1 MWNNISGSIPKEIG
15 NITSL
20 ELLLLSG
27 NQLSGSLPAEL
38 GYLSN
43 LKRMQIDQNHISAS
57 IPESFAS
64 LNRVVHLHMN
74 NNSLSGQIPQE
85 LSRLKCLLHLLL
97 DNNNLSGFLP
107 SELSKLPILQILQLD
122 NNNFS
127 GNTIP
132 DSYVNMTE
140 LRKLRLRNCS
150 LQGRMPDLSMI
161 PQLTYIDLSW
171 NQLEGSIPANKLSD
185 NMTTIDLSNN
195 FLGGSIP
202 SNLTSLPSLQ
212 RLSLENNILSGPVP
226 AFIWRNTSLSGNKT
240 LILNF
245 QNNSLTEFSDV
256 LNLPANV
263 TVLLFG
269 NKICA
274 NGSQASKF
282 KLCQPQI
289 IPLEFGNSTNSDEYR
304 DSCPTNL
311 GNEYNQSSP
320 ILGSCVFPVGVGFR
334 LKSPGFSY
342 FHTYEDDFKLSL
354 PFRAYQLHIDS
365 YAWEE
370 GPRLRMSLKI
380 YPNNSKPFNDM
391 EIQGIEEKFRM
402 WQITLPSI
410 FGPYELLSLRSPVQ
424 DSPTANR
431 VTKLAAA
438 GIVLGAVTGAIV
450 MSVVI
455 TVFIM
460 RKLSRNQVS
469 KRHSGQTSPIKI
481 DGVKWFSF
489 EEMALATNN
498 FSSSNQIGEG
508 GYGQVY
514 KGILVDGTHAA
525 IKRARQGSLQGSK
538 EFLTEIMLLSRLH
551 HRNLVTLIGYCDE
564 ECEQMLIYEFMPN
577 GTLRDHLSAGSKAA
591 MNFSRRLQIA
601 AGSARGILYLH
612 TEANPPIFHRDI
624 KTSNILLDSKFAA
637 KVADFGL
644 SKLAP
649 IPDAEGTAPD
659 DVLTAVKGTPGYLD
673 PEYFRTNILSD
684 TSDVYSLG
692 VVFLELVTGMLPIS
706 NGKNIVREVNHA
718 CQSGKMFSM
727 IDSRMDSYSMEC
739 VKKFM
744 SLARKCC
751 RDEMKMRPSMSEV
764 VRELEVIW
772 EMNSES
778 DTDTNTD
785 TTTSHSFSLNSV
797 LHDPVTTSSF
807 HITTKPY
814 IRFDDNSGETPTSL
828 NPVRC
833 LPIRR

>member
-1 MWNNISGSIPKEIG
+1 MK
-15 NITSL
+15 TF
-20 ELLLLSG
+20 
-27 NQLSGSLPAEL
+27 
-38 GYLSN
+38 
-43 LKRMQIDQNHISAS
+43 R
-57 IPESFAS
+57 
-64 LNRVVHLHMN
+64 
-74 NNSLSGQIPQE
+74 
-85 LSRLKCLLHLLL
+85 LL

-107 SELSKLPILQILQLD
+107 LELSKLPSLQILQLD
-122 NNNFS
+122 NNNLS
-127 GNTIP
+127 GSAIP
-132 DSYVNMTE
+132 DSYANMTE
-140 LRKLRLRNCS
+140 LRKLSLRNCS

-171 NQLEGSIPANKLSD
+171 NQLGGSIPANKLSD

-212 RLSLENNILSGPVP
+212 RLSLENNILSGSVP
-226 AFIWRNTSLSGNKT
+226 PFIWRNTSLSGNKT

-245 QNNSLTEFSDV
+245 QNNSLAKFSDV

-274 NGSQASKF
+274 NGSQTSMF

-289 IPLEFGNSTNSDEYR
+289 IPPEFGNSTDSDEYR
-304 DSCPTNL
+304 RSCATNL
-311 GNEYNQSSP
+311 GSEYNQSSP
-320 ILGSCVFPVGVGFR
+320 MLGSCAFPVGVGFR

-342 FHTYEDDFKLSL
+342 FRPYEDDLKLSL
-354 PFRAYQLHIDS
+354 PLRAYQLHIDS

-391 EIQGIEEKFRM
+391 EIQGIEEKFRT

-424 DSPTANR
+424 DSPTAKR
-431 VTKLAAA
+431 ITKLAAA
-438 GIVLGAVTGAIV
+438 GIVLGAVIGATF

-460 RKLSRNQVS
+460 RKRNQVS
-469 KRHSGQTSPIKI
+469 KRHSSQTNPIKI

-577 GTLRDHLSAGSKAA
+577 GTLRDHLSAGSKEA

-601 AGSARGILYLH
+601 TGSARGVLYLH

-624 KTSNILLDSKFAA
+624 KTSNILLDLKFAA

-649 IPDAEGTAPD
+649 IPDAEDMAPD

-673 PEYFRTNILSD
+673 PEYFRTNVLSD
-684 TSDVYSLG
+684 KSDVYSLG
-692 VVFLELVTGMLPIS
+692 VVFLELMTGMLPIS
-706 NGKNIVREVNHA
+706 NGKNIVREMNRV
-718 CQSGKMFSM
+718 CQSGKMVSI
-727 IDSRMDSYSMEC
+727 IDSRMDAYSMEC
-739 VKKFM
+739 VQKFF
-744 SLARKCC
+744 SLALKCC
-751 RDEMKMRPSMSEV
+751 RDETKTRPSMSEV
-764 VRELEVIW
+764 VRELEVIR

-778 DTDTNTD
+778 DTDTG
-785 TTTSHSFSLNSV
+785 TTSSNSFSMNSD
-797 LHDPVTTSSF
+797 LYDPVTAS
-807 HITTKPY
+807 TKPY
-814 IRFDDNSGETPTSL
+814 I
-828 NPVRC
+828 
-833 LPIRR
+833 